1 MKFSSSVAAAWHS
14 LRFAYRAALVTL
26 LLCFFFMAAGVLAL
40 RYWILP
46 NADHFRA
53 DVAAIAGEKL
63 GQRIT
68 VDRMAAEWDGLRPR
82 LVMREVRV
90 FDRAGQPALVLGTVA
105 ATLGWSSLLHLDLRL
120 REVTLEASTLN
131 VRRDPAGRLFVAG
144 LPLSQ
149 TEGDGKFSGWLLRQR
164 EVLVRGAAIVW
175 QDELRSAPE
184 LRLQQVALRL
194 SSRGS
199 RHRFAL
205 RASPPAAL
213 AGQLDLRGDL
223 AVRPPGRIEDWSGQ
237 LYARLSGV
245 DLAAWRA
252 WVEIPVVLSRG
263 TGAVRV
269 WLDLDRG
276 APRAITADV
285 RLAGVLTRLGEKL
298 PELDLT
304 RLDGRIAWKQADGA
318 MEIATRRLAL
328 VTGRGLRV
336 DPTDFVLKS
345 AAARPDAPARG
356 VVRANALDLG
366 VLNALSGYL
375 PLPEAARQ
383 RLAELNPHGRLLD
396 LSGEWTGDL
405 PQPAHFAL
413 RSRFE
418 ALALK
423 PSGIAPGFSGLSGS
437 VDGDDQRGVFTL
449 ASRGA
454 SVDLPRVFRQPLT
467 FSTFTAQAAWTRRG
481 GDTEIKFS
489 NVAFANPHLAGNGFV
504 TYVTATQGPGT
515 LDLSGTITRADGPQ
529 LRRYLPRVLSQD
541 TYDWLERSLLSGNV
555 SEGRVRVKGDL
566 RDFPF
571 PDDRRGQLE
580 ATARLDSVTLAYG
593 APHWPPIENMAGS
606 LAFRGNRV
614 EVNADRATVLGARLS
629 GVRAVIP
636 DLSAPEEILQ
646 VSGQAEGAVS
656 EFLRFVRQSPVF
668 EATDRFS
675 EDFEASG
682 QGRLAL
688 DLTVPLG
695 GEGRTQ
701 VKGVFQFLNNGVS
714 VKGVPVAMEQVN
726 GSLGFDRSSVT
737 VRNLQARILGG
748 PARIDAVVPAG
759 GGVLI
764 TAAGRIDADALR
776 DNLPHPLLRHLR
788 GGTDWKATV
797 PVKGRVAEVV
807 LESSLAGLA
816 SDLPAPLGKSAEES
830 LPVRLE
836 KKVAGPGQGLVS
848 VSLGRLVSA
857 RWLQREDANGFRIE
871 RGVVNFGEPP
881 PPAPPPG
888 GEGSMPPTSARS
900 GRPPPALSALGAGS
914 GERAGRKGLWLTG
927 ALPLLDLDRWLDLS
941 QELDTGGGSGAVAGL
956 DLRIGRLIA
965 LGKPFSEVTVSGV
978 AEAPGVRLDLEGRD
992 LAGEVRWDGQSPG
1005 RVVARLRH
1013 LILSGDASI
1022 ARGPGTPRQETRLPA
1037 LDVIVDEFAMDK
1049 RQLGRLE
1056 LNAVNRGA
1064 EWQIGKF
1071 SLANPDFTFDSKGV
1085 WRLPGGTAA
1094 AEARLDTRLEIK
1106 DLGRMLAR
1114 LDHPEVVKG
1123 GSGTLEGMLT
1133 WSGSVFEPDYPTLTG
1148 ELTVKLTKGQFVKVE
1163 PGVGKL
1169 LGVLS
1174 LQALPRRISLD
1185 FRDLFSDGFAFDEI
1199 SGTAQVT
1206 RGVAHTEDLKIA
1218 GASARVSMKGDLGL
1232 ARESQQLHVR
1242 VVPTLTETAALAT
1255 GMLGGPIVGIATYVL
1270 SKALKDPFEQL
1281 AAYEYNISGTWSD
1294 PVVTKVERPAP
1305 SITPS
1310 GE

>member
-14 LRFAYRAALVTL
+14 LRFAYRVALVAL

-46 NADHFRA
+46 NADHFRT
-53 DVAAIAGEKL
+53 DVAVIAGEKL

-68 VDRMAAEWDGLRPR
+68 VGRMAAEWDGFRPR
-82 LVMREVRV
+82 LVMQEVRV
-90 FDRAGQPALVLGTVA
+90 FDRAGQPALVLGTVE
-105 ATLGWSSLLHLDLRL
+105 ATLGWNSLLHQDLRL
-120 REVTLEASTLN
+120 RQVTLEASTLN

-149 TEGDGKFSGWLLRQR
+149 TEGEGTFSGWLLRQR

-184 LRLQQVALRL
+184 LRLQRVALRL

-213 AGQLDLRGDL
+213 AGELDLRGDL
-223 AVRPPGRIEDWSGQ
+223 AVRAPGHIEDWSGQ

-252 WVEIPVVLSRG
+252 WVEIPVALNRG

-276 APRAITADV
+276 APRSITADV
-285 RLAGVLTRLGEKL
+285 RLAGVLARLGEKL

-336 DPTDFVLKS
+336 DPTDFTLKS
-345 AAARPDAPARG
+345 AAARVDAPAKG
-356 VVRANALDLG
+356 AVRANTLDLG

-383 RLAELNPHGRLLD
+383 RLAELSPQGRLLD

-405 PQPAHFAL
+405 PQPASFAL

-423 PSGIAPGFSGLSGS
+423 PFGIAPGFSGLSGS

-449 ASRGA
+449 GSRGA

-467 FSTFTAQAAWTRRG
+467 FSTLTAQAAWARRG
-481 GDTEIKFS
+481 GDTEIRFS
-489 NVAFANPHLAGNGFV
+489 NVAFANPHLAGNAFV

-515 LDLSGTITRADGPQ
+515 LDLTGTLARADGPQ

-541 TYDWLERSLLSGNV
+541 TYDWLERSVLTGNV

-571 PDDRRGQLE
+571 PDDKRGQLE

-593 APHWPPIENMAGS
+593 GLRWPRVENFAGS
-606 LAFRGNRV
+606 LAFRGSRV

-629 GVRAVIP
+629 GVKAVIP
-636 DLSAPEEILQ
+636 DLSAPQEILQ
-646 VSGQAEGAVS
+646 VSGQAEGAVA
-656 EFLRFVRQSPVF
+656 EFLRFVEQSPVF
-668 EATDRFS
+668 ETIDRFS
-675 EDFEASG
+675 EDFRASG

-688 DLTVPLG
+688 DLTVPLR
-695 GEGRTQ
+695 GESHTQ
-701 VKGVFQFLNNGVS
+701 IKGTFQFLNNGVS

-726 GSLGFDRSSVT
+726 GSLSFDRSSVT
-737 VRNLQARILGG
+737 VRNLQAQILGG

-776 DNLPHPLLRHLR
+776 DNPPHPLLRHLR
-788 GGTDWKATV
+788 GSTDWNATI

-816 SDLPAPLGKSAEES
+816 SDLPAPLGKAAEES

-836 KKVAGPGQGLVS
+836 KKVPGPGQGLVS
-848 VSLGRLVSA
+848 FSLGKRVSA
-857 RWLQREDANGFRIE
+857 QWLQREDANGFRIE
-871 RGVVNFGEPP
+871 RGVVNFGEPST
-881 PPAPPPG
+881 PAG
-888 GEGSMPPTSARS
+888 PT
-900 GRPPPALSALGAGS
+900 LEAGS
-914 GERAGRKGLWLTG
+914 GERAGRQGLWLTG
-927 ALPLLDLDRWLDLS
+927 SLPLLDLDRWHDLS
-941 QELDTGGGSGAVAGL
+941 PDLDAGGGSATVAGL
-956 DLRIGRLIA
+956 DLRVGRLIA
-965 LGKPFSEVTVSGV
+965 LGKLFSEVTVSGV
-978 AEAPGVRLDLEGRD
+978 AEAPGVRLNLEGPD
-992 LAGEVRWDGQSPG
+992 VAGELRWDGQRPG

-1013 LILSGDASI
+1013 LILPGDASI
-1022 ARGPGTPRQETRLPA
+1022 TRAPGTARQETRLPA
-1037 LDVIVDEFAMDK
+1037 LDVIVDSFAMDQ

-1071 SLANPDFTFDSKGV
+1071 SLANPDFTLDSKGV
-1085 WRLPGGTAA
+1085 WRVPGGSAA
-1094 AEARLDTRLEIK
+1094 AEVRLDTRLEIK
-1106 DLGRMLAR
+1106 NLGRMLAR
-1114 LDHPEVVKG
+1114 LEHPEAVKG

-1185 FRDLFSDGFAFDEI
+1185 FRDLFSDGFSFDEI

-1232 ARESQQLHVR
+1232 ARETQQLHVR